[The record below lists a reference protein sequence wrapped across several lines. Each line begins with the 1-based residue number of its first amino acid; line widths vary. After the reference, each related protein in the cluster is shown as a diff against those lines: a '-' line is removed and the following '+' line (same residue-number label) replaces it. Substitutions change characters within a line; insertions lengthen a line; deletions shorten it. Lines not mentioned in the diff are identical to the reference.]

1 MFLIILFPG
10 KNARFVGGNVLS
22 ERFFQKSSCKME
34 MSPAKPSFSLCSS
47 IVPRAKVDLNL
58 VFFGFICKV
67 AQGTEA
73 RGFYFLGTSSFSSYV
88 ATHITLS
95 APP

>member
-1 MFLIILFPG
+1 MQKEVEEIL
-10 KNARFVGGNVLS
+10 
-22 ERFFQKSSCKME
+22 
-34 MSPAKPSFSLCSS
+34 
-47 IVPRAKVDLNL
+47 
-58 VFFGFICKV
+58 CKV

-73 RGFYFLGTSSFSSYV
+73 RGFYFLGISSFSSYV